1 MEQINLKASP
11 REIIG
16 KKVKV
21 LRSKG
26 QIPSILYGR
35 DYKSTPLLLDKT
47 EFEKVF
53 SEAGSSMIVNLDITN
68 KGTEKIL
75 IREPQKDPVTDLI
88 LHVDLYKVDMTK
100 EIHTDIPLKFVG
112 ASAAVEELEGNL
124 ISNKDALEVECLPDR
139 LVSEIEIDITPLKT
153 FEDLIKVKNI
163 KIPEGIKVIN
173 DPEEIIAQV
182 TPPRSE
188 EELEAMEQEAAVET
202 EKAGIEN
209 IEATAEAEKAEKE
222 VAKVGEEEVQS
233 AKTPAEG
240 EAPKPAKQPTK
251 ENEEKK

>member
-1 MEQINLKASP
+1 MEQINLKAIP

-26 QIPSILYGR
+26 QIPAVLYGR
-35 DYKSTPLLLDKT
+35 NFNSTPLLLDKA
-47 EFEKVF
+47 EFERVF
-53 SEAGSSMIVNLDITN
+53 PEAGSSMIVNLEISN
-68 KGTEKIL
+68 KGIEKIL
-75 IREPQKDPVTDLI
+75 IREPQKDPVTDQI
-88 LHVDLYKVDMTK
+88 LHVDLYRVDMTK
-100 EIHTDIPLKFVG
+100 KIHTEIPLKFVG
-112 ASAAVEELEGNL
+112 TSAAVEELEGNL
-124 ISNKDALEVECLPDR
+124 ISNKDSLEVECLPDK
-139 LVSEIEIDITPLKT
+139 LVSEIEVDITPLKT

-163 KIPEGIKVIN
+163 KAPEGIKVIN

-188 EELEAMEQEAAVET
+188 EELEAMEQEAAAEA

-209 IEATAEAEKAEKE
+209 IEAVAEKE
-222 VAKVGEEEVQS
+222 KLEKVAAKEGEEEVEG
-233 AKTPAEG
+233 AATPAEG
-240 EAPKPAKQPTK
+240 EAPKVAEQPAK